1 MSVSEYQLINKILS
15 DKDFT
20 IVEDNQITEE
30 HLPRVKKEFLYL
42 KDFYDKYK
50 SIPDKE
56 TFIEKF
62 PSFDIFIV
70 TQTSKSIVDNIR
82 EQALFNRAVN
92 VINTA
97 SRLYEKDANEAS
109 KYLISQVENLQPEED
124 FSCTDIV
131 HDRSRLEE
139 WKKRQRDPEGSF
151 IEIPF
156 KELNED
162 LLGFQRGEELFFW
175 FAKSNVGKSV
185 VLTMCAEHASK
196 LGNRVGFISPEMS
209 TQSIGF
215 RWDSSRTHFSNSA
228 MQKGL
233 LISGYEKHFETL
245 AESNEHV
252 FVADSEDFKDG
263 LTVSKC
269 RQFIKAK
276 KLDILL
282 IDGLVYVRPDGDT
295 RGMSTSE
302 KMGLTARQLLK
313 LSNEFKVPVVVVTQS
328 RRRSSEKRSEEED
341 LDDAESIFNSY
352 EVTQAATKM
361 VSINRSENA
370 LKFHIAKNR
379 GNVVGKTYTYSVD
392 IDRMQYT
399 FIPSLEIIEDDEESA
414 EELEAIKKELKHV
427 F

>member
-1 MSVSEYQLINKILS
+1 MSIGEYQLINKILS
-15 DKDFT
+15 DKDYT
-20 IVEDNQITEE
+20 IVEDNNITEE
-30 HLPRVKKEFLYL
+30 HLPRVRNEFNYIKEFYE
-42 KDFYDKYK
+42 KYK
-50 SIPDKE
+50 SVPDKE
-56 TFIEKF
+56 KFIEKF
-62 PSFDIFIV
+62 PSFDLFVV
-70 TQTSKSIVDNIR
+70 TQTTKSIVDDLR
-82 EQALFNRAVN
+82 EQALFGRAVN

-109 KYLISQVENLQPEED
+109 KYLLSQIDNLQPQED
-124 FSCTDIV
+124 FSCTDII

-162 LLGFQRGEELFFW
+162 LLGFQRGEELFIF
-175 FAKSNVGKSV
+175 FAKSNVGKSIA
-185 VLTMCAEHASK
+185 LTICAEYASR
-196 LGNRVGFISPEMS
+196 LGNRVGFLSPEMS

-233 LISGYEKHFETL
+233 LISGYENYFDTL
-245 AESNEHV
+245 ASSDEHV

-263 LTVSKC
+263 LTISKC

-276 KLDILL
+276 RLDILF
-282 IDGLVYVRPDGDT
+282 IDGLVYVKPDGDT
-295 RGMSTSE
+295 RGVSTSE
-302 KMGLTARQLLK
+302 KMGMSARQLLK
-313 LSNEFKVPVVVVTQS
+313 LSNEFKIPVVIVTQS
-328 RRRSSEKRSEEED
+328 RRRSSEKRSEEEL
-341 LDDAESIFNSY
+341 LDDTESVFNSY
-352 EVTQAATKM
+352 EVSQAATKM

-370 LKFHIAKNR
+370 LKFYIAKNR
-379 GNVVGKTYTYSVD
+379 GNVVGKTYTYSID

-399 FIPSLEIIEDDEESA
+399 FIPSLDTIEQDEESA
-414 EELEAIKKELKHV
+414 EELEEIKKELKHV

>member
-1 MSVSEYQLINKILS
+1 MSVGEYQLINKLLS
-15 DKDFT
+15 DKDYS

-30 HLPRVKKEFLYL
+30 YLPRVKNEFNFI
-42 KDFYDKYK
+42 KDFYEKYN

-56 TFIEKF
+56 KFLEKF
-62 PSFDIFIV
+62 PNFEFFIV
-70 TQTSKSIVDNIR
+70 TQTPKSIIDDLR
-82 EQALFNRAVN
+82 EQALFYRAVN

-97 SRLYEKDANEAS
+97 SRLYEKDSNEAS
-109 KYLISQVENLQPEED
+109 RYLLSQIDNLQPQED

-139 WKKRQRDPEGSF
+139 WKKRQQDPNGSF

-175 FAKSNVGKSV
+175 IAKSNIGKSM

-209 TQSIGF
+209 KQSIGF

-233 LISGYEKHFETL
+233 LINGYDRYFDELNLTD
-245 AESNEHV
+245 EHV

-263 LTVSKC
+263 ITVSMC
-269 RQFIKAK
+269 RQFVKSK
-276 KLDILL
+276 QLDILF
-282 IDGLVYVRPDGDT
+282 IDGIVYIDPDGNT
-295 RGMSTSE
+295 KGMSTSAR
-302 KMGLTARQLLK
+302 MGLAARQLLK
-313 LSNEFKVPVVVVTQS
+313 LSNDFKIPVVAVAQS
-328 RRRSSEKRSEEED
+328 RRRGSEKRSEDEI
-341 LDDAESIFNSY
+341 LDDAESIADSY
-352 EVTQAATKM
+352 DVSRAATKM
-361 VSINRSENA
+361 VSINKSENA
-370 LKFHIAKNR
+370 LKFYIPKNR
-379 GNVVGKTYTYSVD
+379 GNIAGKSYTYSFD
-392 IDRMQYT
+392 MDRMTYT
-399 FIPSLEIIEDDEESA
+399 FIPSLENIESNEETA
-414 EELEAIKKELKHV
+414 EELEELKKELKHV